1 MKKYLLTLG
10 LLVGALGQSMAA
22 TTYFTE
28 NFDNLN
34 AWTTKGD
41 SSATVSGNV
50 LTFGRGNSAGDIFSL
65 ATFSNGYVNFQ
76 YRGVANVDGGGYFG
90 ISQGFPGNHTWLA
103 GSSSRFPTPL
113 TLINDGT
120 WRSYSIQFS
129 GTGHLMLEQF
139 ANDTPGQAQ
148 FRGLSV
154 TDVAVTAVPEPES
167 YAMLLA
173 GLGLMGVAIKR
184 KKSK

>member
-1 MKKYLLTLG
+1 
-10 LLVGALGQSMAA
+10 
-22 TTYFTE
+22 
-28 NFDNLN
+28 
-34 AWTTKGD
+34 
-41 SSATVSGNV
+41 
-50 LTFGRGNSAGDIFSL
+50 
-65 ATFSNGYVNFQ
+65 
-76 YRGVANVDGGGYFG
+76 
-90 ISQGFPGNHTWLA
+90 
-103 GSSSRFPTPL
+103 
-113 TLINDGT
+113 LINDGT